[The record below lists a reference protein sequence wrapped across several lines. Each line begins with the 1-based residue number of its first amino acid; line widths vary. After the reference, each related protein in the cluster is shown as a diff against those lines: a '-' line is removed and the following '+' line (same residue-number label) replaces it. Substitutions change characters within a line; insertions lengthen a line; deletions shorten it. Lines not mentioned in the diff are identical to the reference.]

1 MNIRR
6 EAPGE
11 ESRIR
16 AIYETAFETTAE
28 ADVVESLRKESS
40 PYLGLVAEEDGAILG
55 HLVLTEVVVETHA
68 GRMKGLGLAPLG
80 VAKSAQG
87 KGIGSALVLAALDE
101 ARSLGSDFL
110 VILGDPKFYTRFGF
124 VQAAPALRWRSRDF
138 DPYFMVY
145 PLREGILE
153 DLRGV
158 VTYQP
163 AIERM

>member
-6 EAPGE
+6 ERPGE
-11 ESRIR
+11 EIRIR
-16 AIYETAFETTAE
+16 VIYETAFETTAE
-28 ADVVESLRKESS
+28 ADVVESLRAESS

-68 GRMKGLGLAPLG
+68 GRMTGLGLAPLG
-80 VAKSAQG
+80 VAKGAQG
-87 KGIGSALVLAALDE
+87 KGIGSALVRAAIDE
-101 ARSLGSDFL
+101 ARGHGSDFL

-124 VQAAPALRWRSRDF
+124 VQAAPALRWKSRDF

-145 PLREGILE
+145 PLRDGILE

>member
-1 MNIRR
+1 VNIRR
-6 EAPGE
+6 ESQGDEA
-11 ESRIR
+11 RIR
-16 AIYETAFETTAE
+16 EIYESAFETSAE
-28 ADVVESLRKESS
+28 ADVVEALRTESK
-40 PYLGLVAEEDGAILG
+40 PYVGLVAEQAGAIVG

-68 GRMKGLGLAPLG
+68 GRMTGLGLAPLG
-80 VAKSAQG
+80 VDKKAQG
-87 KGIGSALVLAALDE
+87 KGIGSALVIAALDE
-101 ARSLGSDFL
+101 ARTHRSDFL
-110 VILGDPKFYTRFGF
+110 VILGDPKFYERFGF
-124 VQAAPALRWRSRDF
+124 VQAAPALRWRSHDF

>member
-6 EAPGE
+6 ESPGDE
-11 ESRIR
+11 ARIR

-28 ADVVESLRKESS
+28 ADVVEALRAESK
-40 PYLGLVAEEDGAILG
+40 PYVGLVAEEEGTIVG

-68 GRMKGLGLAPLG
+68 GRMTGLGLAPLG
-80 VAKSAQG
+80 VDRQAQG
-87 KGIGSALVLAALDE
+87 KGVGSALVLAALQE
-101 ARSLGSDFL
+101 ARSHHSDFL

-145 PLREGILE
+145 PLREGILD